1 MMSLHVIYM
10 RDLSLFRVYYII
22 NDGLRQLCNR
32 VKKVTETNST
42 PLWWT
47 LSLFCCGI
55 DILVHIVMLL
65 YILTLRMHSTEIGI
79 NF

>member
-10 RDLSLFRVYYII
+10 RDLSLFRAYYII

-47 LSLFCCGI
+47 LSLFLVLLSTPKI
-55 DILVHIVMLL
+55 IL
-65 YILTLRMHSTEIGI
+65 I
-79 NF
+79 NLFIIYLQTAVSFI